1 MHFISVLIAF
11 VLMKYCL
18 HGLIL
23 LALDSVYL
31 GTIGKNMFL
40 PMIKDIQ
47 GKSVSMK
54 YYAVVLCYLFI
65 IFGLEYFIISQN
77 KSPLDA
83 FVLGVVTYGIYET
96 VNLALF
102 DKWKPLPAIID
113 TLWGGILFALTV
125 YITYIVRKPVNKILS
140 SIDKKINKL
149 VHFN

>member
-1 MHFISVLIAF
+1 MHFISVSIAF

-23 LALDSVYL
+23 VALDSVYL

-65 IFGLEYFIISQN
+65 VFGLEYFIISQN

-102 DKWKPLPAIID
+102 DKWKPVPAIID

-125 YITYIVRKPVNKILS
+125 YITYELENLLTKYCLQ
-140 SIDKKINKL
+140 
-149 VHFN
+149 